1 MVRKIIFADSFHLT
15 EEAKQ
20 EISSLGTIVS
30 LSLHQRGQLLL
41 ESENADIIVA
51 EYAVINEELI
61 ERAKNLKGIVVYGV
75 GVDHV
80 NLNAASKRGIPV
92 GNCRGGNAEAVAELA
107 LSLMLECIRWT
118 GRANEYVR
126 SGKWKF
132 ADSAYLPTWVMGR
145 EMKGKK
151 LGIVGAGAIGTRIG
165 ELAEAFGMTVCVTLG
180 RKKSHPRFP
189 WLPLEELLPRSD
201 IVSINVPLVP
211 ETRGLFSRE
220 LFPLMKEG
228 SILIVTSRGGIV
240 DEVALAEA
248 LLSGR
253 IAGAGLDVFASE
265 PIPQDSPLF
274 SVPNIVLTPHMGGS
288 TEEAVSNISNIVV
301 ECCKRL
307 LEGKLPITTVNLEL
321 LQQYGYYSEYA
332 EKSVL

>member
-1 MVRKIIFADSFHLT
+1 MERKIIFADSFRLT
-15 EEAKQ
+15 KEAKQ
-20 EISSLGTIVS
+20 AIGNLGTIVS
-30 LSLHQRGQLLL
+30 LSLHQREQLLL
-41 ESENADIIVA
+41 ESKNADIIVA
-51 EYAVINEELI
+51 EYALIDEELI
-61 ERAKNLKGIVVYGV
+61 ERAESLKGIVAYGV
-75 GVDHV
+75 GVNHV
-80 NLNAASKRGIPV
+80 DLSTASKRGIPV
-92 GNCRGGNAEAVAELA
+92 ANCRGGNTEAVAELA
-107 LSLMLECIRWT
+107 LSLMLECLRWT

-165 ELAEAFGMTVCVTLG
+165 ELAEVFGMTVYVTLG
-180 RKKSHPRFP
+180 RKKSHPCFP

-201 IVSINVPLVP
+201 IVSINVPLVS
-211 ETRGLFSRE
+211 ETKGLFSRE
-220 LFPLMKEG
+220 RFDLMKEG

-265 PIPQDSPLF
+265 PIPQNSPLF

-288 TEEAVSNISNIVV
+288 TEEAVSNISNIIV
-301 ECCKRL
+301 ECCECL
-307 LEGKLPITTVNLEL
+307 LEGRLPSTTVNLEL
-321 LQQYGYYSEYA
+321 LQQ
-332 EKSVL
+332 